1 MKQRGTR
8 CHRALMTVLGQVREE
23 AGLSQRAVSAKLR
36 RPINFSH
43 LVESGERTL
52 SVCEFIEYVSAL
64 GADPVKVLRRVME

>member
-1 MKQRGTR
+1 
-8 CHRALMTVLGQVREE
+8 MTVLGQVREE